1 MLLDPCHTPLSRRL
15 RLLFLIPFTLLF
27 AVAAHT
33 QSSAAGQARYS
44 PRTGFGYRMVGGQFQ
59 GSSDNST
66 WITLYTITTAPSDAY
81 TTAIL
86 TTDPRT
92 FRYLRYLAPDGT
104 CGNVAEIEFDSGT
117 GTSAV
122 KLTGTPFGTPG
133 SYNNSGNDFTKVF
146 DGNTSTFF
154 DAPSPGNGD
163 YVGIDQGPPASAQVG
178 QVRYFPRTGYETRM
192 VGGLFQGSS
201 DNSTWTTFY
210 TITAPPSDVYTTGPL
225 TVDPKTLRYLRYLS
239 PDSGCGNVAE
249 IEFDSGTGSN
259 AVKLTGTPFGT
270 PGSYNNGG
278 NDFTKVFDGSTGT
291 FFDAP
296 YPGNG
301 DFVGIDQ
308 GVLSVPT
315 APMGLQATS
324 TDAFVSLTWQPV
336 GSATS
341 YNLYRTS
348 SLTTAPIAI
357 QSVSDSSSIDSTI
370 SLGQTYYYQVSALNA
385 VGESPLSSPVS
396 IMPTGNLNP
405 VVKLTA
411 PMSGLTLTA
420 GTNLLL
426 TAAAMPR
433 SGTISKID
441 FYYAP
446 AQYDGSGN
454 PVVAAGTLIGT
465 APMAPYSLVWNNLPS
480 GSFFLAAVA
489 TDSGGHTTTSA
500 PVIVTVSA
508 PISGTVLTSA
518 QAIQIAQTFCRAI
531 GAPIGTGMPTSATV
545 NNASPTYIGSVW
557 QVNFQG
563 AANVE
568 VADATGIVIS
578 YFNYTLANQ
587 LNANSQAPGT
597 PITQAQA
604 QTVAATV
611 LQASQQPAAELAN
624 QQFTQSSL
632 LYPATYAGDLWTVR
646 WNRAAAGIPYRSD
659 QATLLLQAETGSV
672 EAWKLSF
679 PTPAVASTAST
690 VTQSQAQQ
698 IAQAE
703 MSSSGSYLELTNQV
717 FQIAQQAVVQPNTLW
732 PSGGSTTPGTP
743 MPVPGSSSR
752 VMWDCYFS
760 NAPAS
765 GSLSGSTYSEVWVD
779 AATGQIIGGNIVQVM
794 GHSASKAK
802 LTSLV
807 PRARASHAFV
817 KSMSQPHN

>member
-1 MLLDPCHTPLSRRL
+1 MLLDSCRTLLSRQL
-15 RLLFLIPFTLLF
+15 RLLSLIPLTLSF
-27 AVAAHT
+27 AEAAHA
-33 QSSAAGQARYS
+33 QSSGASQVRYF
-44 PRTGFGYRMVGGQFQ
+44 PRVGYEYRMVGGQFQ
-59 GSSDNST
+59 GSADNST
-66 WITLYTITTAPSDAY
+66 WTALYTITTAPSDAY
-81 TTAIL
+81 TTATL
-86 TTDPRT
+86 TTDLRT

-104 CGNVAEIEFDSGT
+104 YGNVAEVEFDSGT
-117 GTSAV
+117 GANAI
-122 KLTGTPFGTPG
+122 KLTGTSIGTPG
-133 SYNNSGNDFTKVF
+133 SYYGSGNDFTKAV
-146 DGNTSTFF
+146 DGDTGTYF
-154 DAPSPGNGD
+154 DAPYPGNGD
-163 YVGIDQGPPASAQVG
+163 YVGIDQGTGNVG
-178 QVRYFPRTGYETRM
+178 QVRFAPRPGYGYRM
-192 VGGLFQGSS
+192 VGGVFQGSP
-201 DNSTWTTFY
+201 DNSTWTTLA
-210 TITAPPSDVYTTGPL
+210 TVSLAPPDSQYGTLPTSA
-225 TVDPKTLRYLRYLS
+225 DPANFRYLRYLA
-239 PDSGCGNVAE
+239 PDGTYGNAAE
-249 IEFDSGTGSN
+249 VEFDSRGT
-259 AVKLTGTPFGT
+259 KLTGTPFGT

-454 PVVAAGTLIGT
+454 PVVAAGTPIGT
-465 APMAPYSLVWNNLPS
+465 APMAPYSFVWNNLPS
-480 GSFFLAAVA
+480 GSFFLTAVA
-489 TDSGGHTTTSA
+489 TDSGGHTATSA
-500 PVIVTVSA
+500 PVVVTVSA
-508 PISGTVLTSA
+508 PVSGTVLTTA
-518 QAIQIAQTFCRAI
+518 QAIQIAQTFCQAI
-531 GAPIGTGMPTSATV
+531 GAPISAGTPTVATV
-545 NNASPTYIGSVW
+545 TTASPTYSGNVW

-563 AANVE
+563 AASVE
-568 VADATGIVIS
+568 VADASGIVVF
-578 YFNYTLANQ
+578 YFNYNLANQ
-587 LNANSQAPGT
+587 LNANGQAPGT

-611 LQASQQPAAELAN
+611 LQASRQPTTELAN
-624 QQFTQSSL
+624 QQFTQSNL

-646 WNRAAAGIPYRSD
+646 WNRSAASVSYRSD
-659 QATLLLQAETGSV
+659 QATLLLQAETGGV
-672 EAWKLSF
+672 EAWKLAF
-679 PTPAVASTAST
+679 PTPALVPVAST

-703 MSSSGSYLELTNQV
+703 MTAEGSCLGLTNQV

-732 PSGGSTTPGTP
+732 PSGGSTTPGTTTP
-743 MPVPGSSSR
+743 IPGSPSR
-752 VMWDCYFS
+752 VVWDCYFS

-765 GSLSGSTYSEVWVD
+765 GSPSGSTYSEVWVD

-802 LTSLV
+802 STSLV
-807 PRARASHAFV
+807 PRARASRAFV
-817 KSMSQPHN
+817 KSTSQPPH